1 MQRAKNSDKYSALV
15 AWLKDARI
23 NRNLTMR
30 ELGAL
35 LDEAHT
41 IVAKVENGDRKLDVY
56 EYVQYCQVLELNPS
70 EGLGL
75 LE

>member
-1 MQRAKNSDKYSALV
+1 
-15 AWLKDARI
+15 
-23 NRNLTMR
+23 MR

-41 IVAKVENGDRKLDVY
+41 IVAKVEAGGRKLDVY
-56 EYVQYCQVLELNPS
+56 EYVQYCQVLGLNPD

-75 LE
+75 LK